1 MGTRAVGSRLTVNP
15 ATGRPTRGIPGSLGI
30 FGGTFDPIHVGHLAI
45 AEDAREQLGLERVLF
60 VPAAEAPLRPQVPLA
75 SAEHRVR
82 MAELA
87 VAGNPFFAVDP
98 IELRRPGPS
107 FTVETMELIVAR
119 EREAGQEPDPW
130 FILSAEQ
137 FLRLPQWKS
146 PERLLGLCRLAVVP
160 RPGAEMPD
168 RAWVESR
175 FPGRADRVAFLDGP
189 LFAVS
194 GTSIRDR
201 LRAGR
206 SVRYLVPEAVISYI
220 EDHGL
225 YRPPNLRTPPT

>member
-1 MGTRAVGSRLTVNP
+1 MGTRAVGGRLTVSP
-15 ATGRPTRGIPGSLGI
+15 APGRPTRGIPGSLGI

-60 VPAAEAPLRPQVPLA
+60 VPAMIAPLRPEPPLA
-75 SAEHRVR
+75 SPDDRVR
-82 MAELA
+82 MVEFA
-87 VAGNPFFAVDP
+87 VAGNPFFGVDP
-98 IELRRPGPS
+98 IELQRPGPS
-107 FTVETMELIVAR
+107 FTVDTLELVAAR
-119 EREAGQEPDPW
+119 ERAAGREPDLW

-146 PERLLGLCRLAVVP
+146 PDRVLQLCRLAVVP
-160 RPGAEMPD
+160 RSGAAMPD

-175 FPGRADRVAFLDGP
+175 LPGRADRVTFLDGP
-189 LFAVS
+189 LLAVS